1 MRECERERE
10 RAICFSTSR
19 GEEIVLAEGL
29 DPRMKNEKRKENGK
43 ERVNYRVLSKTK
55 KDTAKERRKA
65 EAEALN
71 RLRELFPNSEPTEI
85 IKVD

>member
-1 MRECERERE
+1 
-10 RAICFSTSR
+10 
-19 GEEIVLAEGL
+19 
-29 DPRMKNEKRKENGK
+29 MKNEKRKENGK
-43 ERVNYRVLSKTK
+43 ERVFRDYKTK

-71 RLRELFPNSEPTEI
+71 RLRELFPNSKPMEL